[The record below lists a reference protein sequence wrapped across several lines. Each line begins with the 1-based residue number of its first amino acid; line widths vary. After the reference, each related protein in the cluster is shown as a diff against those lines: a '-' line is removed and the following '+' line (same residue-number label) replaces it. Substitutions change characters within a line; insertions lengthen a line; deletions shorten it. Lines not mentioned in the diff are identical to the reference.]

1 MCLDDQILNT
11 YLDGE
16 LSEPWKTQV
25 EEHLSYCVACK
36 ERLNRL
42 KSLQQ
47 MVCDAQLTEEEIVP
61 RQEKV
66 LSFMEKNYF
75 DKKKPSLIHKK
86 IKVSFGGMLGVAAA
100 FTLIVATAIWGGQ
113 GDSQTFIPNT
123 GINTDIN
130 ENNVSMVSVREPQI
144 PTLDDF
150 TLEEILSN
158 LDDRGYTVDL
168 HIKGITPVEF
178 DSADQSTEPDTTL
191 EETDDSIDDESNG
204 N

>member
-42 KSLQQ
+42 KNLKK
-47 MVCDAQLTEEEIVP
+47 MVCSAQLTDDEIAP

-75 DKKKPSLIHKK
+75 NKKKPSLIHKK

-100 FTLIVATAIWGGQ
+100 FTLIFATVIWGGQ
-113 GDSQTFIPNT
+113 GDSQEFIPNT

-144 PTLDDF
+144 QTLDDY
-150 TLEEILSN
+150 TLEEILTN

-168 HIKGITPVEF
+168 HIKGVQPVEF
-178 DSADQSTEPDTTL
+178 DSTEDLSEDEADLSEP
-191 EETDDSIDDESNG
+191 SSG

>member
-16 LSEPWKTQV
+16 LAEPWKTQV

-42 KSLQQ
+42 KKLQE
-47 MVCDAQLTEEEIVP
+47 MVCDAQLTDEEIMP

-75 DKKKPSLIHKK
+75 NKKKPSLIHKK

-130 ENNVSMVSVREPQI
+130 ENNVSLVSVREPQI
-144 PTLDDF
+144 QTLDDY
-150 TLEEILSN
+150 TLEEILDN

-168 HIKGITPVEF
+168 HIKGVTPVSF
-178 DSADQSTEPDTTL
+178 
-191 EETDDSIDDESNG
+191 DDENVD
-204 N
+204 NPDEVVPEN

>member
-42 KSLQQ
+42 KKLQE
-47 MVCDAQLTEEEIVP
+47 MVCGAQLTEEEIAP

-75 DKKKPSLIHKK
+75 TKKKPSIMHKK
-86 IKVSFGGMLGVAAA
+86 IKVSFGGMLGIAAA
-100 FTLIVATAIWGGQ
+100 FTLIFATAIWGGQ
-113 GDSQTFIPNT
+113 GDSQEFIPNT

-144 PTLDDF
+144 QTLDDY
-150 TLEEILSN
+150 TLEEILTN
-158 LDDRGYTVDL
+158 LDERGYTVDL
-168 HIKGITPVEF
+168 HVKGVKLVEF
-178 DSADQSTEPDTTL
+178 DDTGDL
-191 EETDDSIDDESNG
+191 SGTDSNTPSVG
-204 N
+204 D